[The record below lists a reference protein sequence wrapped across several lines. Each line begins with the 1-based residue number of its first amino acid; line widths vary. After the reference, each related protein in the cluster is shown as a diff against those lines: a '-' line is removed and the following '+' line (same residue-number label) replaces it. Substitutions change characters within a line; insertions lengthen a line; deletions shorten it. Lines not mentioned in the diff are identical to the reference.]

1 MYRCVTLVLDPP
13 QPASEIFIAAL
24 AELGFES
31 FEETETGLRAYVR
44 ESDWDPEAFAALP
57 YLDSPTWQVSYT
69 VEALETQNWNAVWEA
84 SYQPIRVGE
93 QCVVR
98 APFHPEPD
106 PPVPYDLVIAPKM
119 SFGTGHHQTT
129 WLMLGF
135 LLDINVEG
143 LSVLD
148 MGSGTGVLAIL
159 AARKGAGPVTAI
171 DLDPWCYEN
180 CRENAERNGHP
191 EIAVLEGDAS
201 KTTAGDWLANSD
213 GRIKTDVQTITDALQ
228 KIEKVRLV
236 SFKYS
241 EDYREQH
248 PSIEEKRYFN
258 VIAQEFREIF
268 PDYVKSSKEKLSNGD
283 EILQVDAYPLTVY
296 SAAAVQE
303 LLTLVKSKDAKIA
316 QLKERLWRK

>member
-1 MYRCVTLVLDPP
+1 MYCCVTLVLDPP

-44 ESDWDPEAFAALP
+44 EAKWDAEAFAALP
-57 YLDSPTWQVSYT
+57 YLESPTWQVSYT

-135 LLDINVEG
+135 LLDLNVEG

-201 KTTAGDWLANSD
+201 KIRGPFDLILAN
-213 GRIKTDVQTITDALQ
+213 INK
-228 KIEKVRLV
+228 
-236 SFKYS
+236 
-241 EDYREQH
+241 
-248 PSIEEKRYFN
+248 N
-258 VIAQEFREIF
+258 VLLADL
-268 PDYVKSSKEKLSNGD
+268 P
-283 EILQVDAYPLTVY
+283 AY
-296 SAAAVQE
+296 AAALNPGGT
-303 LLTLVKSKDAKIA
+303 LLLSGFYRSDLEDLQAAARALGLQPAGEREKDRWMAA
-316 QLKERLWRK
+316 RFLKRE